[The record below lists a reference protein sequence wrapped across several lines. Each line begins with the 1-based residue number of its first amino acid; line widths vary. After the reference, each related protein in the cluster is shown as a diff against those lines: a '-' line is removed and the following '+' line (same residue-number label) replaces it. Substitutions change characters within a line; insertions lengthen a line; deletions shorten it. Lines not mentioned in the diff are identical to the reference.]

1 MKRALRKILLALVA
15 FALPGTALAA
25 AARTTTTP
33 VSYVDPFVGTSGTP
47 VGGPIDDFP
56 GADVPFGMLQWSPD
70 TPSQNAGGGYEF
82 NDTTTTGFSLTH
94 LSGPGC
100 NVFGDF
106 AVLPLLGTPPS
117 ALQGISQPFSHVG
130 EIAAPG
136 YYAVTLGD
144 PGIRA
149 ELTVTS
155 RSGLGRFTF
164 PRSQDAILTVNP
176 ASDQAGVSTAS
187 IRLVGNDA
195 LEASARS
202 GHFCGMPDRF
212 TVYMAARFNRPF
224 VASGLYENGVG
235 RKAGAWL
242 RFDTTQRRG
251 VRMQVAISF
260 VSERGAWRNL
270 RASARSWSIVEV
282 RDRALERWNRVLG
295 RVRVSGGSTE
305 HLRTFYSA
313 LYHTMLHPNLF
324 SDVDG
329 RYRGFDGK
337 IHRDAAGHA
346 FYANFSD
353 WDIYRTEI
361 PLLALLFPRRTSDMV
376 QSLVDAARQDGWL
389 PRWALANSPTSV
401 MGGDS
406 VDPVIAGAYAFG
418 ARDFSRHR
426 ALAAMVKG
434 ANDTNTQPAFGW
446 YQERP
451 AGGDFNRLGYI
462 PNVYTTS
469 VSPVPNGASE
479 TLEYSLDDFSISAFA
494 ASLHEGKLAD
504 AFLRRSANWSH
515 LFDRSLGE
523 IAPRG
528 PSGAFE
534 RTRIGENGQSGFQEG
549 NAAQYTWMVPQDLR
563 DLFRGMG
570 GRAAARKRLDAFF
583 THLNAGQSAPYAWLG
598 NEPSIGSPWVYLAA
612 GAPWREERVV
622 RAAMMRLWGDR
633 PDGLPG
639 NDDLGT
645 MSAWYVWSALGLYP
659 QNPAERYLDIGAP
672 LFKHAVITPPRGP
685 IITIDAPQA
694 ATDRPYVQR
703 LSVNGRAWNRPWI
716 ALPQAGTLHLSF
728 ALGAQPNRSWG
739 SARAD
744 APPSYAPARVRFPAS
759 TAMTLVRAP
768 GGFTV
773 INPGAH
779 AHRVTWSTAIAA
791 PAHVTPRSGALLVPA
806 GGRTSVALSVA
817 SADAPAGLYDI
828 RVIARAG
835 NGARFPSALLYRASA
850 SGIDPDT
857 LAWLIDRSHDTVI
870 PFDLRTQ
877 ARGAAVAVG
886 RNPLDAVLSRDDR
899 MLFVG
904 NRGGDSVSAIDTMTR
919 RVVATIPVKSPD
931 GLALSAHGN
940 GVWVAN
946 YRANTVERI
955 DLATLKVGAPI
966 AVGKHPRWIAVGPDG
981 SRIYVTDQAANSVTP
996 IDLQTQRA
1004 LPAVAVGREPTGI
1017 AISRDGRTLYVAN
1030 NRSDDVSVL
1039 DTAALQTLAVLP
1051 AGAQAQMVAIAPT
1064 GRLAYVPNL
1073 DGISV
1078 TPIDLTTR
1086 RVLPDIVVGGAP
1098 FEAAFTPGGAS
1109 AYVIDMRDNALVR
1122 IDVARGSAG
1131 SPLLY
1136 APGIITI
1143 AMPHGSSALL
1153 PLP

>member
-1 MKRALRKILLALVA
+1 MPRSALRILLSLALLGTSVA
-15 FALPGTALAA
+15 AGI
-25 AARTTTTP
+25 RTTTP

-47 VGGPIDDFP
+47 LGGPIDDFP

-82 NDTTTTGFSLTH
+82 NDSRITGFSMTH

-106 AVLPLLGTPPS
+106 AVLPLLGSPPTT
-117 ALQGISQPFSHVG
+117 LQGISQPFSHVG
-130 EIAAPG
+130 EIAVPG
-136 YYAVTLGD
+136 YYAVTLGE
-144 PGIRA
+144 PGIRS
-149 ELTVTS
+149 ELTVRS

-164 PRSQDAILTVNP
+164 PRSRDALLAINP
-176 ASDQAGVSTAS
+176 ASDQAGVGNAS
-187 IRLVGNDA
+187 IRILGTNA
-195 LEASARS
+195 LEASAQS

-224 VASGLYENGVG
+224 AASGLYDNGSG
-235 RKAGAWL
+235 RSAGAWL
-242 RFDTTQRRG
+242 RFDTTTHRS

-270 RASARSWSIVEV
+270 RESARSWSIVAV
-282 RDRALERWNRVLG
+282 RDRALERWNQVLE
-295 RVRVSGGSTE
+295 RVRVSGGSTAN
-305 HLRTFYSA
+305 LRTFYSA

-337 IHRDAAGHA
+337 VHRVAAGHA

-361 PLLALLFPRRTSDMV
+361 PLLALLFPHRTSDMIE
-376 QSLVDAARQDGWL
+376 SLVDAAHQSGWL
-389 PRWALANSPTSV
+389 PRWALANAPTSV

-418 ARDFSRHR
+418 ARDFSLHR

-434 ANDTNTQPAFGW
+434 ANETNAPPAFGW

-479 TLEYSLDDFSISAFA
+479 TLEYSLDNFSISAFA
-494 ASLHEGKLAD
+494 RALHERAVAA
-504 AFLRRSANWSH
+504 AFLKSSANWSH

-528 PSGAFE
+528 PGGAFE
-534 RTRIGENGQSGFQEG
+534 HTKIGENGQSGFQEG
-549 NAAQYTWMVPQDLR
+549 NAAQYTWMVPQDLP

-570 GRAAARKRLDAFF
+570 GRAAARKRLDRFF

-598 NEPSIGSPWVYLAA
+598 NEPSIGSPWAYLSA

-659 QNPAERYLDIGAP
+659 QNPAERFLDIGAP
-672 LFKHAVITPPRGP
+672 LFTHAVITPSSGP
-685 IITIDAPQA
+685 TITIDAPQA
-694 ATDRPYVQR
+694 APTKQYIRS
-703 LSVNGRAWNRPWI
+703 LSVNGHPWNRPWV
-716 ALPQAGTLHLSF
+716 ALPQRGVLHLAFTLS
-728 ALGAQPNRSWG
+728 AQPNRSWG

-744 APPSYAPARVRFPAS
+744 APPSFAPAHVSFPAS
-759 TAMTLVRAP
+759 TAMTMVRTRN
-768 GGFTV
+768 GFAV
-773 INPGAH
+773 LNPDTR
-779 AHRVTWSTAIAA
+779 AHRVTWSTAI
-791 PAHVTPRSGALLVPA
+791 PVPA
-806 GGRTSVALSVA
+806 RVSPATGSLSVPA
-817 SADAPAGLYDI
+817 KGRADISLALESAGAPAGLYDI
-828 RVIARAG
+828 RIIARAG
-835 NGARFPSALLYRASA
+835 NGARFPTLRLYRTAA
-850 SGIDPDT
+850 KGVDPDT
-857 LAWLIDRSHDTVI
+857 LAWLVDRAKGTVI
-870 PFDLRTQ
+870 PYDLRTQ
-877 ARGAAVAVG
+877 ARGAAIAVG
-886 RNPLDAVLSRDDR
+886 RHPLDAVLSQNNRL
-899 MLFVG
+899 LFVG
-904 NRGGDSVSAIDTMTR
+904 NRGGNSVSVIDAQAQ

-940 GVWVAN
+940 GIWVAN

-955 DLATLKVGAPI
+955 AIATLKVGAPI
-966 AVGKHPRWIAVGPDG
+966 AVGNNPRWIAVAPDG
-981 SRIYVTDQAANSVTP
+981 SRIYVTDQGADAVTA
-996 IDLQTQRA
+996 IDLQSGRA

-1017 AISRDGRTLYVAN
+1017 AISPDGQTLYVAN

-1039 DTAALQTLAVLP
+1039 DAVTLQTLAVLP
-1051 AGAQAQMVAIAPT
+1051 AGAQAQMVAVAPN
-1064 GRLAYVPNL
+1064 GKLAYVPNL

-1078 TPIDLTTR
+1078 TPIDLSAR
-1086 RVLPDIVVGGAP
+1086 RSLPNIVVGGAP

-1122 IDVARGSAG
+1122 IDVASATAG
-1131 SPLLY
+1131 EPLLY

-1143 AMPHGSSALL
+1143 AMPHASSALL

>member
-1 MKRALRKILLALVA
+1 MALALLGTSVAAEKRA
-15 FALPGTALAA
+15 TM
-25 AARTTTTP
+25 TP

-47 VGGPIDDFP
+47 LGGPIDDFP

-82 NDTTTTGFSLTH
+82 NDSSTTGFSLTH

-106 AVLPLLGTPPS
+106 AVLPLLGTPPH

-130 EIAAPG
+130 EIAVPG
-136 YYAVTLGD
+136 YYAVTLGN
-144 PGIRA
+144 PGIRS
-149 ELTVTS
+149 ELTVRS

-164 PRSQDAILTVNP
+164 PSSPDALLTVNP
-176 ASDQAGVSTAS
+176 ASDQAGVGNAS
-187 IRLVGNDA
+187 IRIVGTDA

-212 TVYMAARFNRPF
+212 TIYMAARFNRPF
-224 VASGLYENGVG
+224 AASGLYENGTG

-242 RFDTTQRRG
+242 RFDTTKRRS

-270 RASARSWSIVEV
+270 RESARSWSIVAV
-282 RDRALERWNRVLG
+282 RDRALERWNRALG

-305 HLRTFYSA
+305 NLRTFYSA

-324 SDVDG
+324 SDIDG

-337 IHRDAAGHA
+337 IHRVPSGHA

-361 PLLALLFPRRTSDMV
+361 PLLALLFPHRTSDMM
-376 QSLVDAARQDGWL
+376 QSLVDAAHQDGWL
-389 PRWALANSPTSV
+389 PRWALANAPTSV

-418 ARDFSRHR
+418 ARDFSLHR
-426 ALAAMVKG
+426 ALDAMVKG
-434 ANDTNTQPAFGW
+434 ADDTNAPPAFGW

-479 TLEYSLDDFSISAFA
+479 SLEYSLDDFSISAFA
-494 ASLHEGKLAD
+494 RALGERSVAA
-504 AFLRRSANWSH
+504 AFLKSSANWSH

-528 PSGAFE
+528 PGGAFE
-534 RTRIGENGQSGFQEG
+534 RTKIGENGQSGFQEG

-570 GRAAARKRLDAFF
+570 GRAAARKRLDTFF
-583 THLNAGQSAPYAWLG
+583 IHLNAGQSAPYAWLG
-598 NEPSIGSPWVYLAA
+598 NEPSIGSPWAYLSA

-622 RAAMMRLWGDR
+622 RAAMLRLWGDR

-672 LFKHAVITPPRGP
+672 LFTHAVITPSQGP
-685 IITIDAPQA
+685 VITIDAPQA
-694 ATDRPYVQR
+694 APDRPYVRQ
-703 LSVNGRAWNRPWI
+703 LSIDGHPWMRPWV
-716 ALPQAGTLHLSF
+716 ALPQNGSLHLAF
-728 ALGAQPNRSWG
+728 TLAARPNRAWG
-739 SARAD
+739 SAPAD
-744 APPSYAPARVRFPAS
+744 APPSYAPKQVRFPPS
-759 TAMTLVRAP
+759 TAMTIVRTP
-768 GGFTV
+768 TGFAV
-773 INPGAH
+773 INPDSR
-779 AHRVTWSTAIAA
+779 AHRITWSTAVAA
-791 PAHVTPRSGALLVPA
+791 PARVEPPTGSSTVPG
-806 GGRTSVALSVA
+806 GGRVDVALTL
-817 SADAPAGLYDI
+817 ADTRAPAGLYDI

-835 NGARFPSALLYRASA
+835 NGARFPTLQLYRTAA
-850 SGIDPDT
+850 NGVDPDT
-857 LAWLIDRSHDTVI
+857 LAWLVDRAKGTVI
-870 PFDLRTQ
+870 PYDLRTS
-877 ARGAAVAVG
+877 ARGAAIAVG
-886 RNPLDAVLSRDDR
+886 RHPLDAVLSRNNR
-899 MLFVG
+899 LLFVG
-904 NRGGDSVSAIDTMTR
+904 NRGGDSVSVIDTQSR
-919 RVVATIPVKSPD
+919 RVVATVPVKSPD
-931 GLALSAHGN
+931 GLALSTHGN
-940 GVWVAN
+940 GIWVADF
-946 YRANTVERI
+946 RANTVERI
-955 DLATLKVGAPI
+955 DVATLKVGTPI
-966 AVGKHPRWIAVGPDG
+966 AVGKAPRWIAVAPDG
-981 SRIYVTDQAANSVTP
+981 SRIYVTDQGADSVTP
-996 IDLQTQRA
+996 VDLRSQHA
-1004 LPAVAVGREPTGI
+1004 LPAVGVGREPTGI
-1017 AISRDGRTLYVAN
+1017 ALSPDGRTIYVAN
-1030 NRSDDVSVL
+1030 NRSDDVTVL
-1039 DTAALQTLAVLP
+1039 DAATLQTLAVLP
-1051 AGAQAQMVAIAPT
+1051 AGAQAQMVAISPN
-1064 GRLAYVPNL
+1064 GKLAYVPNL

-1078 TPIDLTTR
+1078 TPIDLPAR
-1086 RVLPDIVVGGAP
+1086 RSLPDITVGGAP

-1122 IDVARGSAG
+1122 IDVATGVAG
-1131 SPLLY
+1131 EPLLY

-1143 AMPHGSSALL
+1143 AMPHPSSALL

>member
-1 MKRALRKILLALVA
+1 MKRALRKLLPAFVA
-15 FALPGTALAA
+15 FALFGRGLAA
-25 AARTTTTP
+25 QARTTTTP

-82 NDTTTTGFSLTH
+82 NDTTTTGLSLTH

-106 AVLPLLGTPPS
+106 AVLPLLGAPPN
-117 ALQGISQPFSHVG
+117 ALQGVSQPFSHVG

-136 YYAVTLGD
+136 YYAVTLGK

-155 RSGLGRFTF
+155 RSGLARFTF
-164 PRSQDAILTVNP
+164 PQSHDALLTINP

-187 IRLVGNDA
+187 IRIVGTHE

-224 VASGLYENGVG
+224 AASGLYENGVG
-235 RKAGAWL
+235 RTAGAWL
-242 RFDTTQRRG
+242 RFDSTKRHS

-270 RASARSWSIVEV
+270 RTSARSWSIVEV
-282 RDRALERWNRVLG
+282 RDRALQRWNRALG
-295 RVRVSGGSTE
+295 HVRVSGGSTE
-305 HLRTFYSA
+305 NLRTFYSA

-337 IHRDAAGHA
+337 VHRVAPGHA

-361 PLLALLFPRRTSDMV
+361 PLLALLFPHRTSDMM
-376 QSLVDAARQDGWL
+376 QSLVDAAEQDAWL
-389 PRWALANSPTSV
+389 PRWALANAPTSV

-418 ARDFSRHR
+418 ARDFSVHR

-434 ANDTNTQPAFGW
+434 ANDTTAAPAFGW

-451 AGGDFNRLGYI
+451 AGGDFNELGYI

-494 ASLHEGKLAD
+494 RALDQRAVAD
-504 AFLRRSANWSH
+504 AFLKNSANWSN

-528 PSGAFE
+528 PGGAFE
-534 RTRIGENGQSGFQEG
+534 RTQIGDNGQSGFQEG

-570 GRAAARKRLDAFF
+570 GRAAARKRLDTFF

-598 NEPSIGSPWVYLAA
+598 NEPSIGSPWAYLSA
-612 GAPWREERVV
+612 GAPWREERVI
-622 RAAMMRLWGDR
+622 RAAMTRLWGDR

-672 LFKHAVITPPRGP
+672 LFTHAVITPSHGP
-685 IITIDAPQA
+685 VLTIDAPQA
-694 ATDRPYVQR
+694 GADAPYVQR
-703 LSVNGRAWNRPWI
+703 VSVNGRVWNRPWI

-728 ALGAQPNRSWG
+728 ALGARPNRSWG

-744 APPSYAPARVRFPAS
+744 APPSYAPAGVQFPAS

-768 GGFTV
+768 GGFT
-773 INPGAH
+773 ILNPGAH
-779 AHRVTWSTAIAA
+779 AHHVTWSTAIAA
-791 PAHVTPRSGALLVPA
+791 PARVTPRSGALLVPA
-806 GGRTSVALSVA
+806 GGRASVALSVA
-817 SADAPAGLYDI
+817 NAGAPAGLYDI
-828 RVIARAG
+828 HIIARAG
-835 NGARFPSALLYRASA
+835 NGARFPSLLLYRTSA
-850 SGIDPDT
+850 SGADPDT
-857 LAWLIDRSHDTVI
+857 LAWLIDRSHDSVI

-877 ARGAAVAVG
+877 ARGAALAVG
-886 RNPLDAVLSRDDR
+886 KNPLDAVLSRDNR

-919 RVVATIPVKSPD
+919 RVIATIPVKSPD

-940 GVWVAN
+940 GIWVAN
-946 YRANTVERI
+946 YRADTVERI
-955 DLATLKVGAPI
+955 DVATLKVGASI
-966 AVGKHPRWIAVGPDG
+966 AVGKHPRWIAVAPDG
-981 SRIYVTDQAANSVTP
+981 SRIYVTDQGANSVTP

-1017 AISRDGRTLYVAN
+1017 AISPDGRTLYVAN

-1039 DTAALQTLAVLP
+1039 DAATLQTLAVLP
-1051 AGAQAQMVAIAPT
+1051 AGAQAQMVAISPN

-1086 RVLPDIVVGGAP
+1086 RVLPDIFVGGAP

>member
-1 MKRALRKILLALVA
+1 MLRASRKLFPLFV
-15 FALPGTALAA
+15 ALAILGSTLA

-33 VSYVDPFVGTSGTP
+33 VTYVDPFVGTSGTP
-47 VGGPIDDFP
+47 IGGPIDDFP

-82 NDTTTTGFSLTH
+82 NDTTITGLSLTH

-106 AVLPLLGTPPS
+106 AVLPLIGAPPA
-117 ALQGISQPFSHVG
+117 ALQGLSQPYSHDG
-130 EIAAPG
+130 EIAVPG
-136 YYAVTLGD
+136 YYAVTLGK

-155 RSGLGRFTF
+155 RSGLARFTF
-164 PRSQDAILTVNP
+164 PQTHDALLTVNP
-176 ASDQAGVSTAS
+176 ASDQAGVGDAS
-187 IRLVGNDA
+187 IRVVGTNALV
-195 LEASARS
+195 ASARS

-212 TVYMAARFNRPF
+212 TIYMAARFNRPF
-224 VASGLYENGVG
+224 AASGLYENGRG
-235 RKAGAWL
+235 RKAGAWF
-242 RFDTTQRRG
+242 RFDAAQRRD

-260 VSERGAWRNL
+260 VNSRGAWRNL
-270 RASARSWSIVEV
+270 RASARSWSIVGV
-282 RDRALERWNRVLG
+282 RDRALERWNRALG
-295 RVRVSGGSTE
+295 RVRVSGGSNE
-305 HLRTFYSA
+305 NLRTFYSA

-337 IHRDAAGHA
+337 IHRVAPGHA

-361 PLLALLFPRRTSDMV
+361 PLLALLFPHRTSDMM
-376 QSLVDAARQDGWL
+376 QSLVDAATQEGWL
-389 PRWALANSPTSV
+389 PRWALANAPTSV

-418 ARDFSRHR
+418 ARYFSAHR

-434 ANDTNTQPAFGW
+434 ANDTAAPPAFGW

-451 AGGDFNRLGYI
+451 AGGDFNALGYI

-479 TLEYSLDDFSISAFA
+479 TLEYSLDDFSISALA
-494 ASLHEGKLAD
+494 GALHEPKIART
-504 AFLRRSANWSH
+504 FLDRSANWSH

-528 PSGAFE
+528 PGGAFE

-549 NAAQYTWMVPQDLR
+549 NAAQYTWMVPQDLP

-570 GRAAARKRLDAFF
+570 GRAAARKRLDTFF

-598 NEPSIGSPWVYLAA
+598 NEPSIGSPWAYLSA
-612 GAPWREERVV
+612 GAPWREEQVV
-622 RAAMMRLWGDR
+622 RAAMTRLWGDR

-672 LFKHAVITPPRGP
+672 LFTHATISPSHGP
-685 IITIDAPQA
+685 IVTIDAPQA
-694 ATDRPYVQR
+694 AADAPYVR
-703 LSVNGRAWNRPWI
+703 ALSVDGHPWNRPWI
-716 ALPQAGTLHLSF
+716 ALPQSGTLHLSF
-728 ALGAQPNRSWG
+728 LLGTQPNRSWG
-739 SARAD
+739 SASAD
-744 APPSYAPARVRFPAS
+744 APPSFAPAHLHFPAS
-759 TAMTLVRAP
+759 TAMTLERSP

-773 INPGAH
+773 LNPGAH
-779 AHRVTWSTAIAA
+779 AHHVTWSTAIAA
-791 PAHVTPRSGALLVPA
+791 PASVSPRSGSLLVPA
-806 GGRTSVALSVA
+806 GGRVHVALAVS

-828 RVIARAG
+828 HVIARAG
-835 NGARFPSALLYRASA
+835 NGARFPSLLLYRIGAR
-850 SGIDPDT
+850 GVDPDA
-857 LAWLIDRSHDTVI
+857 LAWLVDRSHDRVI
-870 PFDLRTQ
+870 PFDLRTLS
-877 ARGAAVAVG
+877 RGPAVAVG
-886 RNPLDAVLSRDDR
+886 KNPLDAALSRDNR
-899 MLFVG
+899 TLFVG
-904 NRGGDSVSAIDTMTR
+904 NRGGDSVTAIDTTTR
-919 RVVATIPVKSPD
+919 RAIATIPVQSPD

-940 GVWVAN
+940 GIWVAN
-946 YRANTVERI
+946 YRADTVERI
-955 DLATLKVGAPI
+955 DVATLTLGAPI
-966 AVGKHPRWIAVGPDG
+966 AVGKHPRWIAVAPDG
-981 SRIYVTDQAANSVTP
+981 SRIYVTDQGADTVTP
-996 IDLQTQRA
+996 IDLRTQRA
-1004 LPAVAVGREPTGI
+1004 LPAIAVGREPTGI
-1017 AISRDGRTLYVAN
+1017 AISPDGRTLYVAN
-1030 NRSDDVSVL
+1030 NRSDDVSVI
-1039 DTAALQTLAVLP
+1039 DTATLQVLAALP
-1051 AGAQAQMVAIAPT
+1051 AGAQAQMVAISPN
-1064 GRLAYVPNL
+1064 GQLAYVPNL

-1086 RVLPDIVVGGAP
+1086 TVSPDIVVGGAP
-1098 FEAAFTPGGAS
+1098 FEAAFTPGGAN

-1122 IDVARGSAG
+1122 IDVAQGRAS

-1136 APGIITI
+1136 APGIITM

>member
-1 MKRALRKILLALVA
+1 MLRNVLRAFVALALFGTSVA
-15 FALPGTALAA
+15 AG
-25 AARTTTTP
+25 ARATTTP

-47 VGGPIDDFP
+47 LGGPIDDFP

-82 NDTTTTGFSLTH
+82 NDSTITGFSMTH

-106 AVLPLLGTPPS
+106 AVLPLLGAPPTK
-117 ALQGISQPFSHVG
+117 LQGISQPFSHVN
-130 EIAAPG
+130 EIAVPG
-136 YYAVTLGD
+136 YYAVTLGK
-144 PGIRA
+144 PGIRS
-149 ELTVTS
+149 ELTVRS

-164 PRSQDAILTVNP
+164 PRSHDALLAVNP
-176 ASDQAGVSTAS
+176 ASDQAGVGNAT
-187 IRLVGNDA
+187 IRIIGTNA
-195 LEASARS
+195 LEASAQS

-212 TVYMAARFNRPF
+212 TIYMAARFNRPF
-224 VASGLYENGVG
+224 AASGLYDNGAG
-235 RKAGAWL
+235 RTAGAWL
-242 RFDTTQRRG
+242 RFDTTTHRS

-270 RASARSWSIVEV
+270 RESARSWSIVAV

-305 HLRTFYSA
+305 NLRTFYSA

-324 SDVDG
+324 SDADG

-337 IHRDAAGHA
+337 VHRVAAGHA

-361 PLLALLFPRRTSDMV
+361 PLLALLFPHRTSDMI
-376 QSLVDAARQDGWL
+376 QSLVDAAGQGGWL
-389 PRWALANSPTSV
+389 PRWALANAPTSV

-418 ARDFSRHR
+418 ARDFSLHR
-426 ALAAMVKG
+426 ALTAMVKG
-434 ANDTNTQPAFGW
+434 ANDTNAPPAFGW

-479 TLEYSLDDFSISAFA
+479 TLEYSLDDFAISAFA
-494 ASLHEGKLAD
+494 RALDERATAG
-504 AFLRRSANWSH
+504 AFLKKSANWSH

-528 PSGAFE
+528 PGGAFE
-534 RTRIGENGQSGFQEG
+534 RTKIGENGQSGFQEG

-563 DLFRGMG
+563 DLFGGMG
-570 GRAAARKRLDAFF
+570 GRAAARKRLDTFF
-583 THLNAGQSAPYAWLG
+583 THLNAGQSEPYAWLG
-598 NEPSIGSPWVYLAA
+598 NEPSIGSPWAYLSA
-612 GAPWREERVV
+612 GAPWREERVT

-659 QNPAERYLDIGAP
+659 QNPAERYLDLGAP
-672 LFKHAVITPPRGP
+672 LFTHAVIAPSHGP
-685 IITIDAPQA
+685 VITIDAPQA
-694 ATDRPYVQR
+694 APNMPYVRR
-703 LSVNGRAWNRPWI
+703 LAVNGHPWSRPWI
-716 ALPQAGTLHLSF
+716 ALPQSGALHLAF
-728 ALGAQPNRSWG
+728 TLAAQPNRSWG

-744 APPSYAPARVRFPAS
+744 APPSYAPARVHFPAS
-759 TAMTLVRAP
+759 TTMTILRTP
-768 GGFTV
+768 DGFAV
-773 INPGAH
+773 INPDSR
-779 AHRVTWSTAIAA
+779 AHRVTWSSAVAA
-791 PAHVTPRSGALLVPA
+791 PASVSPATGSLLVPA
-806 GGRTSVALSVA
+806 KGRATVALTLA
-817 SADAPAGLYDI
+817 STGAPAGLYAMRI
-828 RVIARAG
+828 MARAG
-835 NGARFPSALLYRASA
+835 NGARFPTLQLYRTAA
-850 SGIDPDT
+850 NGVDPDT
-857 LAWLIDRSHDTVI
+857 LAWIVDRAKDTVI
-870 PFDLRTQ
+870 PYDLRTK
-877 ARGAAVAVG
+877 ARGAAIAVG
-886 RNPLDAVLSRDDR
+886 RHPLDAVLSRNNR
-899 MLFVG
+899 LLFVG
-904 NRGGDSVSAIDTMTR
+904 NRGGDSVSVIDTQTR

-931 GLALSAHGN
+931 GLALSAHGK
-940 GVWVAN
+940 GIWVAN
-946 YRANTVERI
+946 YRAETVERI
-955 DLATLKVGAPI
+955 EVATFAVGAPI
-966 AVGKHPRWIAVGPDG
+966 AVGKAPRWIAVAPDA
-981 SRIYVTDQAANSVTP
+981 SRIYVTDQGADTVTP
-996 IDLQTQRA
+996 VDLKTQRA

-1017 AISRDGRTLYVAN
+1017 ALSPDGRTLYVAN
-1030 NRSDDVSVL
+1030 NRSDDVTVL
-1039 DTAALQTLAVLP
+1039 DAATLQTLAVLP
-1051 AGAQAQMVAIAPT
+1051 EGAQAQMVAIAPN
-1064 GRLAYVPNL
+1064 GKLAYVPNL

-1078 TPIDLTTR
+1078 TPIDLPAR
-1086 RVLPDIVVGGAP
+1086 RTLPDIVVGGAP

-1122 IDVARGSAG
+1122 IDVASATAG
-1131 SPLLY
+1131 DPLLY
-1136 APGIITI
+1136 VPGIITI
-1143 AMPHGSSALL
+1143 AMPHESSALL